1 MDMGSAKERAIEM
14 IRRLPDGAT
23 MEEIL
28 EALSFVVHV
37 DAGLRELDEGKGIPH
52 HKVKERLRDGLLA
65 HPVTKKGQRRQR

>member
-1 MDMGSAKERAIEM
+1 
-14 IRRLPDGAT
+14 